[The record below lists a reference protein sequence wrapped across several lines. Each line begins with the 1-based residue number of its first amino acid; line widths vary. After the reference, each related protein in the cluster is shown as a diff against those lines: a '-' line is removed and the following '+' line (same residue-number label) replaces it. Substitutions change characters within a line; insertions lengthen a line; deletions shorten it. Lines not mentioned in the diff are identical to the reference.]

1 MAGSGTAQAS
11 TTRIPTPANKIKMI
25 EDLVSRIFKTRNQAH
40 LSHWKTKSFA
50 EHQALGGFYDDVID
64 TLDKLVE
71 ATQGSKGIIG
81 HVDLSCK
88 DESVEIIKC
97 LTDDANWISKNR
109 SKIASGVPALENI
122 VDEIVGLYLSTIY
135 KLKNLS

>member
-1 MAGSGTAQAS
+1 
-11 TTRIPTPANKIKMI
+11 MI
-25 EDLVSRIFKTRNQAH
+25 EELIAKLFRTRNQAH

-50 EHQALGGFYDDVID
+50 EHKALGSFYDNLID
-64 TLDKLVE
+64 KLDGLVE
-71 ATQGSKGIIG
+71 ACQGSKGIIG

-88 DESVEIIKC
+88 DESVDIVKC

-109 SKIASGVPALENI
+109 SKIAHGVPALENI
-122 VDEIVGLYLSTIY
+122 LDEIVALYLSTLY

>member
-1 MAGSGTAQAS
+1 
-11 TTRIPTPANKIKMI
+11 MI
-25 EDLVSRIFKTRNQAH
+25 EDLVSRIFKTRNQSH

-50 EHQALGGFYDDVID
+50 EHQALGGFYDDVVD

-109 SKIASGVPALENI
+109 SKIASSVPALENI
-122 VDEIVGLYLSTIY
+122 VDEIVAVYLSTIY

>member
-1 MAGSGTAQAS
+1 
-11 TTRIPTPANKIKMI
+11 MI
-25 EDLVSRIFKTRNQAH
+25 EELVARVFNTRNQAH
-40 LSHWKTKSFA
+40 LAHWKTKSYA
-50 EHQALGGFYDDVID
+50 EHKALGSFYDDLID
-64 TLDKLVE
+64 TIDKLVE

-88 DESVEIIKC
+88 DESIEIIKM

-109 SKIASGVPALENI
+109 SKIASNVPALENI
-122 VDEIVGLYLSTIY
+122 VDELVGLYLTTIY